1 MAGSSSLNC
10 LGSVAAGRHGHR
22 RSPDPRSLR
31 LVGRESFRRPR
42 PAPLGAPPRLRTHHP
57 TRVGSADRQRRDSR
71 SPARLLR
78 RTRYHLGGLRHLD
91 VHGADEIVIGYAFF
105 PEFWGRGFAT
115 EIARTCVA
123 IARDRLGP
131 ESVVSDALPTN
142 AASRRVMVKAGLV
155 YERDVTLDG
164 IPLVLYRS
172 PPLSSWALDEVYEL

>member
-1 MAGSSSLNC
+1 MNLD
-10 LGSVAAGRHGHR
+10 SVCTA
-22 RSPDPRSLR
+22 
-31 LVGRESFRRPR
+31 
-42 PAPLGAPPRLRTHHP
+42 RLRGERMTMAHLP
-57 TRVGSADRQRRDSR
+57 DIRRMHQNEDFMAYLGGVRTEEETVSYLER
-71 SPARLLR
+71 NVAHWDEHGFGMWVLCARATGELMGR
-78 RTRYHLGGLRHLD
+78 GGLRHLD